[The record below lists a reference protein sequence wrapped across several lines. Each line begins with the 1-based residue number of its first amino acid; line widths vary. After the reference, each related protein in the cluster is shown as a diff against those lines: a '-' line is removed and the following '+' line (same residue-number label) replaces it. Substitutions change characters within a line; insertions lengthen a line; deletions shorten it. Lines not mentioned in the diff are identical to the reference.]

1 MRSIWRSTICVF
13 SLTAVPRAVTAS
25 DVFHSLRNAKSA
37 SSKYAA
43 GS

>member
-1 MRSIWRSTICVF
+1 MRSICLNTNPLI

-25 DVFHSLRNAKSA
+25 DVSHSLRNAKSA

>member
-1 MRSIWRSTICVF
+1 MRSICLNTIPLI
-13 SLTAVPRAVTAS
+13 SLTAVPRAVTVS
-25 DVFHSLRNAKSA
+25 GVFHSLRNAKSA